1 MSGGSRSATESTTNN
16 FQRQVTQDA
25 SSNSGI
31 ALTGGGDVSLFMSD
45 MGAVEDAFNFAA
57 LANEQSLLLA
67 SQANNNMAG
76 LALETNNNLAQLTAG
91 AQNNLAGIAQAA
103 NSNFAQLTAGAQNN
117 LAGVSMGAF
126 DYAQEITGDSLTM
139 MASAFDKT
147 LEALSEDKKAE
158 YAQQSEVLAGVAS
171 ASRSETASALDT
183 VTKYMFSA
191 VMLVGG
197 LWALRGLK

>member
-1 MSGGSRSATESTTNN
+1 MSGGSRSSTASTTNN
-16 FQRQVTQDA
+16 NQRQVIQDA

-67 SQANNNMAG
+67 SQANNNMTG
-76 LALETNNNLAQLTAG
+76 LALETNSMFSQVAAG
-91 AQNNLAGIAQAA
+91 AQNNLAGIASAT
-103 NSNFAQLTAGAQNN
+103 NDRLAQLTAGAQNN

-126 DYAQEITGDSLTM
+126 DYAQSITGDSLSVMTDV
-139 MASAFDKT
+139 FTQT
-147 LEALSEDKKAE
+147 LTALDEDKKAQYE
-158 YAQQSEVLAGVAS
+158 QQSEVLAGVAS
-171 ASRSETASALDT
+171 ASRSETAAALDT
-183 VTKYMFSA
+183 VTKYMFGA
-191 VMLVGG
+191 IALIGG